1 MKELGDDCAIRGADS
16 IGLDVTTRRA
26 PRHGQRRHRSS
37 GTEVTVTAPV
47 TQRSAEY
54 LARGDY
60 HRELDESWPYLPVY
74 LEKMRR
80 VRRFLE
86 RRQHCRILDVGCG
99 EGVLVDEYHCKG
111 YDIVGL
117 DLNYS
122 RPGIYGGSILNMP
135 FKDDSFDLLLCLD
148 VIEHLNLLDQ
158 PTAIAEMHRVL
169 RPGGVLLASI
179 PNLAHFASRLR
190 FLLLGK
196 LIRTSELER
205 HPGDRA
211 YDEHHVLLS
220 REFVIEKSYGLF
232 PTFPLISL
240 LTYLMPAK
248 VAWLHRIYNVLFAH
262 PPWCFL
268 NFFECR
274 KVSH

>member
-26 PRHGQRRHRSS
+26 PRHGQRRHGSS
-37 GTEVTVTAPV
+37 GTEVTVTDPV

-60 HRELDESWPYLPVY
+60 HRELDESWAYLPVY

-86 RRQHCRILDVGCG
+86 RKQHCRILDVGCG
-99 EGVLVDEYHCKG
+99 EGVLVDEYHCRG

-122 RPGIYGGSILNMP
+122 RPGIYRGSILNMP

-196 LIRTSELER
+196 LISDIRARAASWRPGLRRAPRAAEPRIR
-205 HPGDRA
+205 HRGILWAVP
-211 YDEHHVLLS
+211 HLS
-220 REFVIEKSYGLF
+220 LDQSVDLPDARESGL
-232 PTFPLISL
+232 
-240 LTYLMPAK
+240 A
-248 VAWLHRIYNVLFAH
+248 A
-262 PPWCFL
+262 
-268 NFFECR
+268 
-274 KVSH
+274 

>member
-1 MKELGDDCAIRGADS
+1 
-16 IGLDVTTRRA
+16 
-26 PRHGQRRHRSS
+26 
-37 GTEVTVTAPV
+37 
-47 TQRSAEY
+47 
-54 LARGDY
+54 
-60 HRELDESWPYLPVY
+60 
-74 LEKMRR
+74 
-80 VRRFLE
+80 
-86 RRQHCRILDVGCG
+86 
-99 EGVLVDEYHCKG
+99 
-111 YDIVGL
+111 
-117 DLNYS
+117 
-122 RPGIYGGSILNMP
+122 MP

-158 PTAIAEMHRVL
+158 PAAIAEMHRVL
-169 RPGGVLLASI
+169 RPDGVLLASI

-196 LIRTSELER
+196 LIRTSEVER

-240 LTYLMPAK
+240 LTYLIPAK
-248 VAWLHRIYNVLFAH
+248 VVWLHKIYNILFAH

-268 NFFECR
+268 NVFECR
-274 KVSH
+274 KPSH